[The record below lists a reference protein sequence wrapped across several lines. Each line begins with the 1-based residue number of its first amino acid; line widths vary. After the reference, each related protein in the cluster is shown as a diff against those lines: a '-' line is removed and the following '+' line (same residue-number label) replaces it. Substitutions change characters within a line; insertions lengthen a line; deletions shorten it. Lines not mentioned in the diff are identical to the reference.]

1 MKNFKLVST
10 LCPTVFMVTAVLTL
24 ASIQPSAAIAQAPD
38 QNLASQLSE
47 LQAKVARLEAAL
59 NRQPGGS
66 STAMPQQSNSA
77 DMQGMAGMA
86 AADPGDSQIQAGS
99 QIKAGYQNCLQCH
112 RTRPTGPLPPSHLD
126 FVGNGSAGGN
136 AGGAQSGSTADS
148 GGQSMG
154 GMGMD
159 KGKMGGGMG
168 MGMDKEKMGGGM
180 GMMGGGMGMG
190 GMDKGMSGG
199 SGGMGM
205 MEKMDGMM
213 GMMEKM
219 MGGGMGM
226 GKMGGGSGGMG
237 KGMSMS
243 GGSGGMADAGSPP
256 SDSES
261 KLMEKLDR
269 MTDLMG
275 KMMRSGAMQPSPAA
289 PVTGGMGGGNA
300 PTAAEIR
307 VMEKM
312 DRMMDLME
320 KMIGGGGA
328 MQQAQPMGMG
338 GGMPM
343 M

>member
-1 MKNFKLVST
+1 MPIQAPLELQGRSRVTMKNFKLLSM
-10 LCPTVFMVTAVLTL
+10 LRPTVFMVTAVLTL
-24 ASIQPSAAIAQAPD
+24 ASIRPSTAIAQAAD

-59 NRQPGGS
+59 NRQPGRS
-66 STAMPQQSNSA
+66 STAMPQQTNSA

-86 AADPGDSQIQAGS
+86 AADPGDSQIQADS

-126 FVGNGSAGGN
+126 FVGNSSAGGN
-136 AGGAQSGSTADS
+136 PGGAQSGSTADS

-159 KGKMGGGMG
+159 EGKMGGGMG
-168 MGMDKEKMGGGM
+168 MGMDKGKSGGGM
-180 GMMGGGMGMG
+180 GMMGGG
-190 GMDKGMSGG
+190 SR
-199 SGGMGM
+199 
-205 MEKMDGMM
+205 
-213 GMMEKM
+213 
-219 MGGGMGM
+219 
-226 GKMGGGSGGMG
+226 GMG

-269 MTDLMG
+269 MTDLME
-275 KMMRSGAMQPSPAA
+275 KMMRSGAMQPIPAA
-289 PVTGGMGGGNA
+289 PVTGGMGDGNA

-312 DRMMDLME
+312 DQMMDLME
-320 KMIGGGGA
+320 KMIGGA
-328 MQQAQPMGMG
+328 VK
-338 GGMPM
+338 
-343 M
+343 